1 MLAESPVYTYLAE
14 YPEVKRLLF
23 ILDNDKKGREAAR
36 RYEREFADHGY
47 EINHDEINVKMWYAG
62 TKDVNDYL
70 LAVKQQRLPKQSKQA
85 CRRC

>member
-1 MLAESPVYTYLAE
+1 M
-14 YPEVKRLLF
+14 KRLLF

-36 RYEREFADHGY
+36 RYECEFADHGY